1 MIKHNALKNQQ
12 DTGLRVFEVGR
23 PIPWYP
29 RVLPVGL
36 PIHIDCLASLR
47 AKLMS
52 VGGR

>member
-1 MIKHNALKNQQ
+1 MIKHNALKNQK
-12 DTGLRVFEVGR
+12 DMSRRVFEVDT

-36 PIHIDCLASLR
+36 PTLIDRLASLR
-47 AKLMS
+47 AKSMS